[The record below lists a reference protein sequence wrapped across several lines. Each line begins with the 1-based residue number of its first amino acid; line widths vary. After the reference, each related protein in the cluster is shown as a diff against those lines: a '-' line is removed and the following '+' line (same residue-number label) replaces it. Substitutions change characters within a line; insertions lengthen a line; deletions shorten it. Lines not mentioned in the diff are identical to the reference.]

1 VDVDY
6 VLLLFVTWVIANA
19 IWIVF
24 LALFFQATVVTFIAH
39 RKGFTGR
46 FRWFLY
52 GLFLFPLA
60 FVHVLTARENQQ
72 EIEKRLLR
80 EGNRTGVIRYRRCRR
95 CDELVRFLAN
105 TCRYCGEKS
114 LSNEAGEG
122 LADRKEEHH
131 RNQAGEKQGA
141 HANAGKNI
149 EVYILGNRAVRLDGS
164 NSGTST
170 GQEIHYSWTLKT
182 PRFSRA
188 TLYSSDTAT
197 PNFIPDI
204 QGIYEAT
211 LTLTIQRGEG
221 SASTSY
227 RDRDTVTITA
237 WD

>member
-1 VDVDY
+1 
-6 VLLLFVTWVIANA
+6 
-19 IWIVF
+19 
-24 LALFFQATVVTFIAH
+24 
-39 RKGFTGR
+39 
-46 FRWFLY
+46 
-52 GLFLFPLA
+52 
-60 FVHVLTARENQQ
+60 
-72 EIEKRLLR
+72 
-80 EGNRTGVIRYRRCRR
+80 
-95 CDELVRFLAN
+95 
-105 TCRYCGEKS
+105 
-114 LSNEAGEG
+114 
-122 LADRKEEHH
+122 
-131 RNQAGEKQGA
+131 
-141 HANAGKNI
+141 
-149 EVYILGNRAVRLDGS
+149 LGNRAVRLDGS